1 MKLLFIIIS
10 LFSLQNKCDD
20 MQSIR
25 NDFHTIDS
33 KEKLESFI
41 ELTTK
46 SESEKVL
53 PYLASAIMQSAKYAF
68 FPTKK
73 LKNFNKGK
81 KMLES
86 FIQNNPNNIEARYI
100 RIFVQ
105 SEIPKFLGYDKE
117 IEADIKFVKL
127 KIDDSDLPEAYK
139 NLILK
144 NISEIK

>member
-1 MKLLFIIIS
+1 MKLLLIIIS

-25 NDFHTIDS
+25 NDFHTINS
-33 KEKLESFI
+33 KEKLENFI
-41 ELTTK
+41 KLTTE
-46 SESEKVL
+46 SESEL
-53 PYLASAIMQSAKYAF
+53 AIPYLASAIMQSAEYTF
-68 FPTKK
+68 LPPKK

-86 FIQNNPNNIEARYI
+86 FIHEYPENIEARYI

-105 SEIPKFLGYDKE
+105 SEAPGFLGYKKN

-127 KIDDSDLPEAYK
+127 RIDASALAEEYK